1 MEIDWNEH
9 FYYDETSPSCLRWK
23 RNAANNKV
31 KKNDIAGV
39 FIYKNKNKNK
49 GYFRVSIF
57 NVTLACHR
65 IIYEIFNGNI
75 LENYQIDHI
84 DRNTRNNN
92 INNLRAVAPRDNCV
106 NQTKHK
112 TNTSSYTGVHLKD
125 NGNGT
130 IYWSAQWNDIN
141 KKRCVKNFSVK
152 KFGYEKA
159 LELAI
164 EYRKIQTELLKTQG
178 VNYSYTHGE

>member
-1 MEIDWNEH
+1 M
-9 FYYDETSPSCLRWK
+9 F
-23 RNAANNKV
+23 
-31 KKNDIAGV
+31 
-39 FIYKNKNKNK
+39 
-49 GYFRVSIF
+49 VSGKSH
-57 NVTLACHR
+57 ACHR

-92 INNLRAVAPRDNCV
+92 ISNLRTVSPRDNSV

-112 TNTSSYTGVHLKD
+112 TNKSNYNGVNLKD
-125 NGNGT
+125 NGHGT
-130 IYWSAQWNDIN
+130 LYWAAQWNDIH
-141 KKRCVKNFSVK
+141 KKRCVKNFSIE

-164 EYRKIQTELLKTQG
+164 EYRKIQIELLKNQG
-178 VNYSYTHGE
+178 VGYSDAHGEGKIEKI